1 MSQPSTS
8 DDRLSHANLATEGG
22 QLAEG
27 HVRKKAE
34 QSSMLADS
42 QVNCVGF
49 MVTRLGSIS
58 PMQTAYR
65 SGR

>member
-27 HVRKKAE
+27 HVQKR
-34 QSSMLADS
+34 L
-42 QVNCVGF
+42 VN
-49 MVTRLGSIS
+49 RLC
-58 PMQTAYR
+58 
-65 SGR
+65 

>member
-27 HVRKKAE
+27 HVQKK
-34 QSSMLADS
+34 
-42 QVNCVGF
+42 GW
-49 MVTRLGSIS
+49 SIVYAS
-58 PMQTAYR
+58 
-65 SGR
+65 